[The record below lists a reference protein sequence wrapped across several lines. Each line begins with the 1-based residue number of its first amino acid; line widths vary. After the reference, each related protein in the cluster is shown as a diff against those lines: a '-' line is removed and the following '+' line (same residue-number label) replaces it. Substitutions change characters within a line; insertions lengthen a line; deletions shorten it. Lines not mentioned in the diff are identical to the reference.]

1 MLVSFQILLD
11 LNHHPA
17 CVGTLEILNG
27 SCKILHPMPP
37 AKKLANTIV
46 SGMET
51 LDWDT
56 RGTFS
61 LGEAATAALPSQVAE
76 KYVNP
81 LLVVT
86 GSHDSFFCSL
96 LSLDIQILLG
106 APNCDTT
113 ESGPAAQVQPQ
124 LYPNVHSFGVLYP
137 DAGHCWH
144 LHYTA
149 PETFAQVHDWLASEG
164 F

>member
-1 MLVSFQILLD
+1 M
-11 LNHHPA
+11 
-17 CVGTLEILNG
+17 E
-27 SCKILHPMPP
+27 
-37 AKKLANTIV
+37 NT
-46 SGMET
+46 
-51 LDWDT
+51 DWNS

-61 LGEAATAALPSQVAE
+61 LGEAATAALPSQVAWE
-76 KYVNP
+76 YTNP

-106 APNCDTT
+106 APNCDLS
-113 ESGPAAQVQPQ
+113 ENGPAASVHYQ
-124 LYPNVHSFGVLYP
+124 LYPNTRSFGVLFP

-144 LHYTA
+144 LHYVA
-149 PETFAQVHDWLASEG
+149 PETFAQIHDWLANES